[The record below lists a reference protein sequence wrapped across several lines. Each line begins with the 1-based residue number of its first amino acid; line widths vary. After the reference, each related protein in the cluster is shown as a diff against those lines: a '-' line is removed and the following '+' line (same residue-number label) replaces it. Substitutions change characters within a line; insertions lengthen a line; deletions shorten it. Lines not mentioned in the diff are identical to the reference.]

1 MDLLFYTLFTSPNL
15 RIIIIS
21 ISIFLEYFS
30 NIFQINS
37 ITGQEILNHE
47 DQELDFFISNGIGI
61 FFMQFIY

>member
-37 ITGQEILNHE
+37 IIGQEILNHE
-47 DQELDFFISNGIGI
+47 DQEQHFFISNGIGI